1 MVEPFAVSLITQER
15 VLYEGKVNSVV
26 APAVNGQLG
35 ILSRHAPLMAAL
47 GNGVLKIRAGSV
59 KSFYAVFGG
68 FIQMKDNHLIL
79 LADRAVLAAELDQA
93 LAEEELALLTSKLDR
108 GSLKGAA
115 KRSLIREIEEAR
127 VKSRAAALAAEESN

>member
-93 LAEEELALLTSKLDR
+93 LAEEELALLTSKLDS